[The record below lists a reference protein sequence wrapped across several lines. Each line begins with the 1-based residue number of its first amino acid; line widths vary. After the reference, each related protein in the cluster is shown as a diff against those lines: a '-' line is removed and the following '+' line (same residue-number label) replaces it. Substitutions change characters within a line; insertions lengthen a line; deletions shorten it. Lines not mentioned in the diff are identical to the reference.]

1 MTKQNKNNKTAQAVN
16 DQVKNDQVVNDQV
29 NDQVVNDAGSSQAQS
44 LDVSSLFAMVS
55 QPKTKLASEK
65 SAIQKIT
72 LKALSV
78 EDTLLD
84 YLGFSVSL
92 FGKIVNLND
101 ISAISRKIDHS
112 VLAQA
117 VAGAGVGALDCD
129 DNLAGIVSVGGQV
142 VELVAVEKMSAI
154 IDPKANKQSH
164 QGLSSWAVSMMMKNL
179 LIVASLK
186 AKKSIKIASPVS
198 FAYVNSS
205 FKTFVNSGV
214 FSPMSI
220 EKIEILKSSLG
231 AGLVDTL
238 LNRGLLVELSLS
250 DLSLSSDE
258 IQALILNAV
267 EKNKVQSSSSSS
279 DKA

>member
-29 NDQVVNDAGSSQAQS
+29 NDQVQGSQAG
-44 LDVSSLFAMVS
+44 LNLVSLFDLVA
-55 QPKTKLASEK
+55 QPKTKLSSEK

-129 DNLAGIVSVGGQV
+129 DNLAGLVNVGGAC

-164 QGLSSWAVSMMMKNL
+164 QGLSSWAVSMMVKHL

-186 AKKSIKIASPVS
+186 AARSVKIASPIS

-205 FKTFVNSGV
+205 FKTFVSAGV
-214 FSPMSI
+214 FSTMSI

-238 LNRGLLVELSLS
+238 LNRGLLVEISLS

-258 IQALILNAV
+258 IQSLILAAV

>member
-1 MTKQNKNNKTAQAVN
+1 MTKQNKKIPAQAVN

-29 NDQVVNDAGSSQAQS
+29 NDQVVNDAGSSQAG
-44 LDVSSLFAMVS
+44 LNLVSLFDLVA
-55 QPKTKLASEK
+55 QPKTKLSSEK
-65 SAIQKIT
+65 SAIQKVV
-72 LKALSV
+72 LKSLSV

-84 YLGFSVSL
+84 YLAFSVSL

-129 DNLAGIVSVGGQV
+129 DNLAGLVNVGGAC
-142 VELVAVEKMSAI
+142 VELVATEKMSAI

-164 QGLSSWAVSMMMKNL
+164 QGLSSWAVSMMVKNL

-186 AKKSIKIASPVS
+186 ASRSVKIASPVS

-205 FKTFVNSGV
+205 FKTFVNAGV

-231 AGLVDTL
+231 VALVEKL
-238 LNRGLLVELSLS
+238 VSLGLLVEISLS

-258 IQALILNAV
+258 IQALILAAI
-267 EKNKVQSSSSSS
+267 EKNKVQSSSSS

>member
-1 MTKQNKNNKTAQAVN
+1 MTTKQNKKVPAQAVN

-29 NDQVVNDAGSSQAQS
+29 KNDQVQGSQAG
-44 LDVSSLFAMVS
+44 LNLVSLFDLVA

-65 SAIQKIT
+65 SAVQKVV
-72 LKALSV
+72 LKSLSV

-112 VLAQA
+112 VLAGA
-117 VAGAGVGALDCD
+117 VSLSGVGSLDCD
-129 DNLAGIVSVGGQV
+129 DNLAGVVSVGGQV
-142 VELVAVEKMSAI
+142 VELVAVEKMSAV

-164 QGLSSWAVSMMMKNL
+164 QGLSSWAVSMMMKHIF
-179 LIVASLK
+179 IVECLK

-231 AGLVDTL
+231 VALVEKL
-238 LNRGLLVELSLS
+238 VSLGLLVEISLS

-258 IQALILNAV
+258 IQSLILAAI